1 MQPLICPCIL
11 PLPPKP
17 ASMPK
22 AVLFLLFVL
31 CSVWLLFGLFVC
43 LVIYLFVLNLVIC
56 LRVCLFIFLFFFF
69 FKVWHPIQVSRP
81 SFPEQGGNLSPR
93 VASTESC
100 PHGMLIGANPPG
112 RPYHSANTWFPTPTL
127 PASSNSGCLRSH
139 NQQDRNTE
147 SPISSQAS
155 RVALISDTPIQL
167 PKVNLPIRVTK
178 LKSVHGEQETFL
190 PSRKPT

>member
-11 PLPPKP
+11 PLPPKR

-69 FKVWHPIQVSRP
+69 FKFGILYRFQDHPSLSRAETWAP
-81 SFPEQGGNLSPR
+81 GWQAQSLVPMECWSVQTLLEGLITVLTPGFPPQP
-93 VASTESC
+93 
-100 PHGMLIGANPPG
+100 
-112 RPYHSANTWFPTPTL
+112 
-127 PASSNSGCLRSH
+127 CLRAPTV
-139 NQQDRNTE
+139 D
-147 SPISSQAS
+147 AS
-155 RVALISDTPIQL
+155 DHTTSKTGTQ
-167 PKVNLPIRVTK
+167 N
-178 LKSVHGEQETFL
+178 H
-190 PSRKPT
+190 PSAARLLELH